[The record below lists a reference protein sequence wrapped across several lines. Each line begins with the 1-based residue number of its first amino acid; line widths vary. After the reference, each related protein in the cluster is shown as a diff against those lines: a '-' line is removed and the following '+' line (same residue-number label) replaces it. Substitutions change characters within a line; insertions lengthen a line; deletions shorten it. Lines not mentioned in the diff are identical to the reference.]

1 MKAHIFYFFLGFV
14 CLLSSGL
21 SVATYQRNQLVWDR
35 VMADG
40 TPNKVAGWDANGDAA
55 EITPIDP
62 SNFVDLTSNQT
73 INGTK
78 RFNPGGGQAGI
89 GVGQVASDPGSGVQ
103 GDMWVNSTSNSLKV
117 LLNSTN
123 RTLVNFTSTLPVDYV
138 PFSTGANGT
147 VTGEAEFT
155 YNSTTNTLTSARVV
169 TVPTTN
175 VAGLNVGTLSGD
187 PAAPVNGDVWL
198 NTATQSLKGRVNGA
212 SVPLNT
218 IKYSASVGAFDFPNT
233 AAGAQSSLAIAGIT
247 GAVVGDPA
255 IIGYPT
261 VPPTNGVYYAYISAA
276 NTVTV
281 VFTNTSTAAI
291 DPANQ
296 NFNIIVFNR

>member
-1 MKAHIFYFFLGFV
+1 MKAHIFYFLLGFI
-14 CLLSSGL
+14 CLLSTGL

-40 TPNKVAGWDANGDAA
+40 TPNMVAGWNAQGDPA
-55 EITPIDP
+55 EIAQASGVSGLTATRVPVASSATSLTDDA
-62 SNFVDLTSNQT
+62 DLTWT
-73 INGTK
+73 
-78 RFNPGGGQAGI
+78 A
-89 GVGQVASDPGSGVQ
+89 AS
-103 GDMWVNSTSNSLKV
+103 
-117 LLNSTN
+117 
-123 RTLVNFTSTLPVDYV
+123 
-138 PFSTGANGT
+138 
-147 VTGEAEFT
+147 
-155 YNSTTNTLTSARVV
+155 NTLTAGRVV
-169 TVPTTN
+169 TVPTGN
-175 VAGLNVGTLSGD
+175 VAGLNVGTISGD

-198 NTATQSLKGRVNGA
+198 NTSTQSLKGRVNGT